1 MKLLRPAPLLLL
13 CVALSVACA
22 GNPAAEDSG
31 KVSKTRLA
39 ARPDNASRAS
49 GFTGADSGDAQA
61 YVFQRRSV
69 KGRELFFIKQKP
81 GLLPM
86 TALGGGKLVVDGRGC
101 FRMRSPGQKLGL
113 LLIWPAHFR
122 LETGGGKV
130 RILNGKG
137 RVVAKPGD
145 ELRVGGGMMS
155 GLGSGMTSDVA
166 FDRERNVPK
175 KCRRGAHWILG
186 QWQSPRLSK

>member
-1 MKLLRPAPLLLL
+1 MKLPRPALLLLL

-22 GNPAAEDSG
+22 GNPVAGDS
-31 KVSKTRLA
+31 KVSKTGLA
-39 ARPDNASRAS
+39 ARPDNASWAS

-122 LETGGGKV
+122 LETGEGKV

-145 ELRVGGGMMS
+145 ELRVGGGV
-155 GLGSGMTSDVA
+155 TSDVA
-166 FDRERNVPK
+166 FDWERNVPK
-175 KCRRGAHWILG
+175 KCRRGAHWPTI
-186 QWQSPRLSK
+186 QWQSLSK